1 MQKLSQKKNYY
12 YIKVKITLKYISN
25 SELLK
30 FLNFDS
36 TISLYKFI

>member
-1 MQKLSQKKNYY
+1 MQRSQKKNYY
-12 YIKVKITLKYISN
+12 IKVKIMLKYISN

-30 FLNFDS
+30 FFNFDS